1 MSNKT
6 TLFIKEVTARLTG
19 DTASATAARNARKA
33 LAAFDSQLAG
43 LASKKVDLED
53 ELEQCE
59 ENLRNATFPTS
70 LISDGK
76 YYLQNINSN
85 QQAVNAKKQELAD
98 LEHSVKYFTEKKKE
112 IFAEVE
118 A

>member
-1 MSNKT
+1 MSNKVS
-6 TLFIKEVTARLTG
+6 LFIKEVTARLTG
-19 DTASATAARNARKA
+19 DTASVTATRNARKA

-59 ENLRNATFPTS
+59 ENLKNATFPTS
-70 LISDGK
+70 LINDGK
-76 YYLQNINSN
+76 QYLQTVRSY
-85 QQAVNAKKQELAD
+85 QESLDAKKQELAN
-98 LEHSVKYFTEKKKE
+98 LEHSVKYFTDKKKE